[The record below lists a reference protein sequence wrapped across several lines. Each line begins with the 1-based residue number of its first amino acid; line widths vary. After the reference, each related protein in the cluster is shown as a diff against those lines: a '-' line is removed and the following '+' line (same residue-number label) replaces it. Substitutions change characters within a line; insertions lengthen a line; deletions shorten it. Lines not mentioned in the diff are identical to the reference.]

1 MALSIIDWFV
11 PVAPTWLP
19 SVAVFFGLQLL
30 LIWYFDD
37 IIVSQEFDYL
47 TDQERK
53 VTVGLLVVGYLF
65 VSTAVIRR
73 YASVP
78 VLSLYLFFLAQTI
91 EGAATLRFFARV
103 RSYIQTSGSAT
114 SGKVVS
120 WLRPHLRHWLLVLF
134 TCLVATSFAIY
145 VLTQGPVVSGQVYD
159 LSLIYTITS
168 FTLSTLG
175 IQHRLK
181 NTPDVLNRT
190 ARIGLILCL
199 VGGGIFDYNSLG
211 GELLAYG
218 IGLIGYT
225 FGFWL
230 AAIGI
235 MSGTASPTVAS
246 IRRLIRT
253 TLS

>member
-1 MALSIIDWFV
+1 
-11 PVAPTWLP
+11 
-19 SVAVFFGLQLL
+19 
-30 LIWYFDD
+30 
-37 IIVSQEFDYL
+37 
-47 TDQERK
+47 
-53 VTVGLLVVGYLF
+53 
-65 VSTAVIRR
+65 
-73 YASVP
+73 
-78 VLSLYLFFLAQTI
+78 
-91 EGAATLRFFARV
+91 
-103 RSYIQTSGSAT
+103 
-114 SGKVVS
+114 
-120 WLRPHLRHWLLVLF
+120 VLF
-134 TCLVATSFAIY
+134 TCLVATSFATY

-159 LSLIYTITS
+159 LALIYTITS
-168 FTLSTLG
+168 FTLSKLG

-199 VGGGIFDYNSLG
+199 VCGGIFNYHSLG
-211 GELLAYG
+211 GELLAHG
-218 IGLIGYT
+218 IDHT